1 MQRLSARAVWLLKR
15 FRLRE
20 QAASSWIQNAV
31 RDSFGW
37 RGGRVEKFFCVGGLG
52 FWNFNAQQGRGGNSA
67 QPVGGIFIGEKRV
80 KTGGFE
86 ARARQFRLGE
96 IKAGANGDEVHLVMN
111 VVSVLES
118 ETLFK
123 SAKTMMPAPV

>member
-1 MQRLSARAVWLLKR
+1 MKIRPCTRFLKLS
-15 FRLRE
+15 
-20 QAASSWIQNAV
+20 
-31 RDSFGW
+31 
-37 RGGRVEKFFCVGGLG
+37 GGRVEKFFCVGGLG

-67 QPVGGIFIGEKRV
+67 QPVGGIFVGEKWM

-86 ARARQFRLGE
+86 ARTRQFRLGE

-118 ETLFK
+118 ETPFK
-123 SAKTMMPAPV
+123 SAKTMMPAPVWCRLCTCTSA